1 MNCNNTPID
10 LAILSDALAIA
21 IAKDNSADE
30 NNVIGNFLVAVG
42 SIILTI
48 AAQQAAQGNNNGGSD
63 TTK

>member
-48 AAQQAAQGNNNGGSD
+48 AAQQATQGNNNGGSD

>member
-1 MNCNNTPID
+1 MNCNNAPFN
-10 LAILSDALAIA
+10 LAVLSDALAIA
-21 IAKDNSADE
+21 IARDNSADE

-48 AAQQAAQGNNNGGSD
+48 AAQQAIQDSNSGGN